1 MNSADRYADK
11 HYAYFLECLGTG
23 NLAIPYN
30 IPSANIVLLKTNSCR
45 YGVLWEYDDLPATP
59 ALNLPEE
66 LRAHVMGFVGRRFS
80 ALFEF
85 ALPPDYP
92 FLAPQW
98 SFDPEVNST
107 LAPELVTRFQ
117 RVVAQ
122 HNCQNDE
129 GWSPALKF
137 EKDILNFCVRVT
149 ESTIEN

>member
-1 MNSADRYADK
+1 MNSAERFADK

-30 IPSANIVLLKTNSCR
+30 IPSANIVLLKTNSYR
-45 YGVLWEYDDLPATP
+45 YGLLWEYDDLPVTP

-66 LRAHVMGFVGRRFS
+66 LCAHVMEYVGRRFS

-92 FLAPQW
+92 FIPPKW
-98 SFDPEVNST
+98 SFDSEINV
-107 LAPELVTRFQ
+107 LAPELVLGFQ
-117 RVVAQ
+117 RVVVE

-137 EKDILNFCVRVT
+137 EKDILNMCVRVA
-149 ESTIEN
+149 ELI